1 MAVPRQRTVR
11 SAVLGVSVRRPSA
24 AHLSARGSS
33 TLRRRLVVG
42 GLVVL
47 ALGLITVSFRQGE
60 NGRLGPVHDAAAAA
74 LRPFEV
80 ASERVARPFRDAYNW
95 FHGLTSARDEA
106 EALRAENERLRQE
119 VIQNQLA
126 ANETRRLKALL
137 RYVQG
142 PTFPADYTGLATA
155 VIARPSQP
163 FARSI
168 VVAVGSVD
176 GVQLNAPVVTADGLV
191 GLVTRV
197 GSSSSRVRLLT
208 DEESAVSAI
217 DLRTS
222 AAGIVRHGR
231 GSGSTLVLD
240 RVPKELKVRVGDTIV
255 TAGTRAGA
263 LSSLYPR
270 GIPLGEVT
278 SVGQADTDLYK
289 QVQVQPFADFS
300 SLDSVLV
307 LVRKRAR

>member
-1 MAVPRQRTVR
+1 
-11 SAVLGVSVRRPSA
+11 
-24 AHLSARGSS
+24 
-33 TLRRRLVVG
+33 VVG

-60 NGRLGPVHDAAAAA
+60 NGQLGPVHDAAAAG

-95 FHGLTSARDEA
+95 FHGLTTARDEA

-119 VIQNQLA
+119 AIQNQLA

-155 VIARPSQP
+155 VISRPSQA

-168 VVAVGSVD
+168 VVAVGSAD
-176 GVQLNAPVVTADGLV
+176 GVRLNAPVVTADGLV

-208 DEESAVSAI
+208 DEESAVSAV

-255 TAGTRAGA
+255 TAGTRAGT

-289 QVQVQPFADFS
+289 QVQVKPFADFS

-307 LVRKRAR
+307 LVRKRVP